1 MIIFVVVV
9 APVVV
14 ALVVVINKKI
24 LQYFIEFPIWLKAK
38 TTPKS
43 TNFMHLKTNSYTY
56 AYIY

>member
-9 APVVV
+9 ALVVV
-14 ALVVVINKKI
+14 AVVVINKKN